1 MDPVAD
7 YLKQIGRHPLLTA
20 TEEIEYS
27 RQIQAMLALQ
37 AEHPD
42 VTTYTRQQRVIIRR
56 GKRAKERMIVCNLR
70 LVVTIAK
77 KYLKRCTTLE
87 MLDLV
92 QDGNMGLSRA
102 TELFD
107 PSRGY
112 KFSTYAYWWIRQ
124 SISRGLQDRDRIIR
138 LPIHRHEKV
147 VKAKAY
153 MNHQQAIT
161 GKIPT
166 IAECAEAIGIEI
178 EDLQT
183 SLVMAQ
189 DVCSLDSRAAG
200 NADHSPII
208 DLIPDQSSLHQDDD
222 YLLERD
228 ILHDAINMLSE
239 DEQDIVRKYNG
250 LGGEPKVT
258 LSELG
263 RERGLSR
270 EAIRQKHTKAMNK
283 VRQQIGKLTSS
294 RLRDAI

>member
-27 RQIQAMLALQ
+27 RQIQAMLTVQ

-42 VTTYTRQQRVIIRR
+42 QSTHTRQQRVIIRR
-56 GKRAKERMIVCNLR
+56 GQRAKERMIVCNLR

-77 KYLKRCTTLE
+77 KYVKRCTTME

-92 QDGNMGLSRA
+92 QDGNMGLARA

-124 SISRGLQDRDRIIR
+124 SISRGLQDRDRMIR

-147 VKAKAY
+147 IKARSY
-153 MNHQQAIT
+153 MNHQLAMT
-161 GKIPT
+161 GKMPT
-166 IAECAEAIGIEI
+166 IAECAAAIDANPAE
-178 EDLQT
+178 LQA

-189 DVCSLDSRAAG
+189 DVCSLDAKASG
-200 NADHSPII
+200 KEDLSPIL
-208 DLIPDQSSLHQDDD
+208 DLIPDPASLHKDDD
-222 YLLERD
+222 FIVERD

-239 DEQDIVRKYNG
+239 EEQDIVRRYNG
-250 LGGEPKVT
+250 LGGEPTTT
-258 LSELG
+258 LGKLG
-263 RERGLSR
+263 EDYGVSR
-270 EAIRQKHTKAMNK
+270 QAISNKLTRAMNK
-283 VRQQIGKLTSS
+283 IRQQIGRLTNE
-294 RLRDAI
+294 RLRDGF

>member
-42 VTTYTRQQRVIIRR
+42 ATTYTRQQRVVIRR

-77 KYLKRCTTLE
+77 KYLKRCTTME

-166 IAECAEAIGIEI
+166 IAECAQAIGIEI

-250 LGGEPKVT
+250 LGGEPKLT

-263 RERGLSR
+263 KERGVSR

>member
-42 VTTYTRQQRVIIRR
+42 QSTHTRQQRVIIRR
-56 GKRAKERMIVCNLR
+56 GQRAKEQMIIRNLR

-77 KYLKRCTTLE
+77 KYVKRCTTME

-92 QDGNMGLSRA
+92 QDGNMGLARA

-124 SISRGLQDRDRIIR
+124 SISRGLQDRDRMIR

-147 VKAKAY
+147 IKARSY
-153 MNHQQAIT
+153 MNHQLAMT
-161 GKIPT
+161 GKMPT
-166 IAECAEAIGIEI
+166 IAECAAAIDANPAE
-178 EDLQT
+178 LQA

-189 DVCSLDSRAAG
+189 DVCSLDAKASG
-200 NADHSPII
+200 KEDLSPIL
-208 DLIPDQSSLHQDDD
+208 DLIPDPASLHKDDD
-222 YLLERD
+222 FIVERD
-228 ILHDAINMLSE
+228 ILHDAINMLSRE
-239 DEQDIVRKYNG
+239 EQDIVRRYNG
-250 LGGEPKVT
+250 LGGEPRTT
-258 LSELG
+258 LGKLG
-263 RERGLSR
+263 EEHGVSR
-270 EAIRQKHTKAMNK
+270 QAISNKHTRAMNK
-283 VRQQIGKLTSS
+283 IRQQIGRLTNE
-294 RLRDAI
+294 RLRDGF